1 MPKVVS
7 IIPSE
12 KDDDSGAHLTRGTK
26 ILLDDGSYLQG
37 VVKVVLVAE
46 SNDLWKAIIEVH
58 PTNQQQIDAVIQDIK
73 TIGSDPDQYQYEI

>member
-12 KDDDSGAHLTRGTK
+12 KDNDSGAHLTRGTK

-46 SNDLWKAIIEVH
+46 SNNLWKAIIEVY
-58 PTNQQQIDAVIQDIK
+58 PTNQKQIDALIK
-73 TIGSDPDQYQYEI
+73 DVKVVGVDPDQYQYEV

>member
-46 SNDLWKAIIEVH
+46 SNNLWKAIIEVH

-73 TIGSDPDQYQYEI
+73 TTGSDPDRYQYEI